1 MKMLQKIKPYIKI
14 LPAFLMIFLLF
25 WYGIILGFLQSFGIF
40 LINKKSKITLK
51 NYIDVFRNREFIDS
65 LFLSIRISVITVII
79 VVILA
84 IIILYLLFLVKLKY
98 FKLYDKIQ
106 KIYLTPML
114 LPYLIGSYVSIITL
128 SQTGFLSKIFFKIGV
143 IKNFEQFP
151 ILVNEVNGIGIILT
165 YIWKTLPFILL
176 TTYPILDKIFDKW
189 IKVAKLYGASN
200 FKFFIHIII
209 PLLIPT
215 LFNSAFILLAFI
227 FSAFEVPY
235 MLGVTYPKMLSVMT
249 YEMHSKDFINTQSQV
264 MSINIIIVLIT
275 IFIGVFSYKI
285 LKRNYEEI

>member
-1 MKMLQKIKPYIKI
+1 MLQKIKPYIKI

-40 LINKKSKITLK
+40 LINKKSKFTLK
-51 NYIDVFRNREFIDS
+51 NYIDIFRNREFIDS

-128 SQTGFLSKIFFKIGV
+128 SQTGF
-143 IKNFEQFP
+143 
-151 ILVNEVNGIGIILT
+151 
-165 YIWKTLPFILL
+165 Y
-176 TTYPILDKIFDKW
+176 
-189 IKVAKLYGASN
+189 
-200 FKFFIHIII
+200 
-209 PLLIPT
+209 
-215 LFNSAFILLAFI
+215 
-227 FSAFEVPY
+227 
-235 MLGVTYPKMLSVMT
+235 
-249 YEMHSKDFINTQSQV
+249 
-264 MSINIIIVLIT
+264 
-275 IFIGVFSYKI
+275 
-285 LKRNYEEI
+285 LKYFLK